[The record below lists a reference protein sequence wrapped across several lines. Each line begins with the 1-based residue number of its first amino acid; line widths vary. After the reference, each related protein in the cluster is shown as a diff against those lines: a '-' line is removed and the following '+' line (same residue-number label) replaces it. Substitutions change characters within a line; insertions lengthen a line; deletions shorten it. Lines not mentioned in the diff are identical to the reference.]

1 MRKSKREMYPLVKL
15 WFESSMQKKDFC
27 KKHGISYHG
36 LNYWIKKYNK
46 GTHPV
51 KPTAPSG
58 FIYNKGTHPVK
69 PTAPSGFIPLTIKE
83 SLTRE
88 TGTTPEIELDLPHG
102 IRLRIY

>member
-27 KKHGISYHG
+27 KKHGVSYHG
-36 LNYWIKKYNK
+36 LNYWIKK
-46 GTHPV
+46 
-51 KPTAPSG
+51 
-58 FIYNKGTHPVK
+58 YNKGTHPVK

>member
-1 MRKSKREMYPLVKL
+1 MRKSKREMYPMVKL
-15 WFESSMQKKDFC
+15 WFESSMPKPDFC
-27 KKHGISYHG
+27 KKHDVSYHG

-46 GTHPV
+46 GTHL
-51 KPTAPSG
+51 
-58 FIYNKGTHPVK
+58 VK